1 MMATAFD
8 YTSAFGQQ
16 GGPFGSLSQGLQLG
30 AQLAQADQ
38 QTALR
43 EAQTAKIQQELAAN
57 QAKAVQ
63 QQKLGEAYKSLVD
76 KVRSDTW
83 QPADFQGVALL
94 APKEQ
99 SEAAIKFF
107 DTLSKDRQA
116 QVLSSTTQV
125 MAALGSKNPEI
136 GVEQLNQRA
145 EGFRKRGD
153 EGQAKFLET
162 QAKLAAIDP
171 ALVVATLGDTLI
183 GLPGGKEAIESLAK
197 RNEDRR
203 AAMLFGPQLQ
213 KAQYDADKAR
223 EDAIKS
229 GVDAQFAPAM
239 AQAGLT
245 KAQSDAIK
253 AATDA
258 RFAEA
263 LNQAGLNEKN
273 WNIRAAQ
280 NQINVASAR
289 LGLDQT
295 KTAADVQL
303 TLARIGEIATSLPE
317 QAKKDINTAA
327 VAAGTAKQQ
336 ASQFNSLADRLA
348 AEGGG
353 FGVFS
358 SATDYL
364 RKATGNQGYM
374 QELRQEF
381 TRLRNSA
388 AVQSLPPGPATD
400 KDIALVLEGFP
411 PSNADSRTMSS
422 FLRGMAKI
430 QDINS
435 ATENARVDWL
445 ANNRGSLGRASS
457 VFPAGDFAAKPGE
470 TWVDMST
477 RIAQEINNR
486 YAAGAGGAPAQPAAA
501 IPGAP
506 LRPGQVAPA
515 GPRVGTPGSLGGA
528 MPGVPAAT
536 TDIRS
541 QADLIISGRR

>member
-1 MMATAFD
+1 MVQPINYMIPQAD
-8 YTSAFGQQ
+8 
-16 GGPFGSLSQGLQLG
+16 PFAGVLQGLKLG
-30 AQLAQADQ
+30 ASVQEVEAAR
-38 QTALR
+38 AKR
-43 EAQTAKIQQELAAN
+43 EMDL
-57 QAKAVQ
+57 AVQ
-63 QQKLGEAYKSLVD
+63 QQAIARQQQLGQAMQGLMAKQNP
-76 KVRSDTW
+76 TF
-83 QPADFQGVALL
+83 ADYQAVAVL
-94 APKEQ
+94 APKDQ
-99 SEAAIKFF
+99 SESLLKSWEA
-107 DTLSKDRQA
+107 LSKEQQGNDLRFGA
-116 QVLSSTTQV
+116 QVLSAFQVGSPDVGVSLLEQRAQAERNSGREEQARAYETWAQLAKVDPKSAQST
-125 MAALGSKNPEI
+125 I
-136 GVEQLNQRA
+136 GVM
-145 EGFRKRGD
+145 
-153 EGQAKFLET
+153 
-162 QAKLAAIDP
+162 LA
-171 ALVVATLGDTLI
+171 
-183 GLPGGKEAIESLAK
+183 GLPGGDKVVESVGKVQTQQREAA
-197 RNEDRR
+197 
-203 AAMLFGPQLQ
+203 LFGPALTQANANAE
-213 KAQYDADKAR
+213 KATADAVKA
-223 EDAIKS
+223 
-229 GVDAQFAPAM
+229 GVDAQFAPAL

-245 KAQSDAIK
+245 KAQGDAIK

-280 NQINVASAR
+280 NRINVESAR
-289 LGLDQT
+289 LGLDRQ

-336 ASQFNSLADRLA
+336 ATQFNSLADRLT

-364 RKATGNQGYM
+364 KKATGNQGYM

-400 KDIALVLEGFP
+400 RDIALVLEGFP
-411 PSNADSRTMSS
+411 PANADSRTMAS

-445 ANNRGSLGRASS
+445 SNNRGSLARARNG
-457 VFPAGDFAAKPGE
+457 FQAGEFTANAGE
-470 TWVDMST
+470 TFMDLSA
-477 RIAQEINNR
+477 RIAQDVSNR
-486 YAAGAGGAPAQPAAA
+486 YAAGAGGAPTQPAAA

-506 LRPGQVAPA
+506 VRPGQVAPA
-515 GPRVGTPGSLGGA
+515 IPRVGAPTSIGGA
-528 MPGVPAAT
+528 MPGVPPAT

-541 QADLIISGRR
+541 QADLIIRGGR

>member
-1 MMATAFD
+1 MVQPINYMIPQAD
-8 YTSAFGQQ
+8 
-16 GGPFGSLSQGLQLG
+16 PFAGVLQGLKLGASVQEVEAARAKREMDLAAQQQAIARQQQLG
-30 AQLAQADQ
+30 QAMQ
-38 QTALR
+38 GLM
-43 EAQTAKIQQELAAN
+43 AKQNPTFADY
-57 QAKAVQ
+57 QAVAV
-63 QQKLGEAYKSLVD
+63 
-76 KVRSDTW
+76 
-83 QPADFQGVALL
+83 L
-94 APKEQ
+94 APKDQ
-99 SEAAIKFF
+99 SESLLKSWEA
-107 DTLSKDRQA
+107 LSKEQQGNDLRFGA
-116 QVLSSTTQV
+116 QVLSAFQVGSPDVGVSLLEQRAQAERNSGREEQARAYETWAQLAKVDPKSAQST
-125 MAALGSKNPEI
+125 I
-136 GVEQLNQRA
+136 GVM
-145 EGFRKRGD
+145 
-153 EGQAKFLET
+153 
-162 QAKLAAIDP
+162 LA
-171 ALVVATLGDTLI
+171 
-183 GLPGGKEAIESLAK
+183 GLPGGDKVVESVGRVQTQQREAT
-197 RNEDRR
+197 
-203 AAMLFGPQLQ
+203 LFGPALTQ
-213 KAQYDADKAR
+213 ARANADKATA
-223 EDAIKS
+223 DAVKA
-229 GVDAQFAPAM
+229 GVDAQFAPAL

-280 NQINVASAR
+280 NRINVESTR
-289 LGLDQT
+289 LGLDQQ

-336 ASQFNSLADRLA
+336 AAQFNSLADRLT

-353 FGVFS
+353 FGVLS

-400 KDIALVLEGFP
+400 RDIALVLEGFP
-411 PSNADSRTMSS
+411 PANADSRTMAS

-445 ANNRGSLGRASS
+445 SNNRGSLARARSG
-457 VFPAGDFAAKPGE
+457 FQAGEFTANAGE
-470 TWVDMST
+470 TFMDLSA
-477 RIAQEINNR
+477 RIAQDVSNR
-486 YAAGAGGAPAQPAAA
+486 YAAGAGGAPTQPAAA

-506 LRPGQVAPA
+506 VRPGQVAPDI
-515 GPRVGTPGSLGGA
+515 PRVGAPTSIGGA
-528 MPGVPAAT
+528 MPGVPPAT

-541 QADLIISGRR
+541 QADLIIRGGR

>member
-1 MMATAFD
+1 MV
-8 YTSAFGQQ
+8 Q
-16 GGPFGSLSQGLQLG
+16 PFNYMIPQADPFAGVMQGLKLG
-30 AQLAQADQ
+30 TAVQDVEARRQKQ
-38 QTALR
+38 QS
-43 EAQTAKIQQELAAN
+43 ELAAQQAAMARQQQVSQAMTGLMAKTN
-57 QAKAVQ
+57 PTARDFTDVAMLLPEKEAASLRANWETLNKAQQDSGLQFGGQVLSAFQTGAADLGITLLKQRAEAERNSGRADQAQAYDTWARLAEVDPKSAQTTIGVMLAALPGGDKVVESIGKVQAQKREEALFGPGLTKAKAD
-63 QQKLGEAYKSLVD
+63 A
-76 KVRSDTW
+76 DT
-83 QPADFQGVALL
+83 AVA
-94 APKEQ
+94 
-99 SEAAIKFF
+99 AAIK
-107 DTLSKDRQA
+107 A
-116 QVLSSTTQV
+116 
-125 MAALGSKNPEI
+125 
-136 GVEQLNQRA
+136 
-145 EGFRKRGD
+145 
-153 EGQAKFLET
+153 
-162 QAKLAAIDP
+162 
-171 ALVVATLGDTLI
+171 
-183 GLPGGKEAIESLAK
+183 
-197 RNEDRR
+197 
-203 AAMLFGPQLQ
+203 
-213 KAQYDADKAR
+213 
-223 EDAIKS
+223 
-229 GVDAQFAPAM
+229 GVDAQYAPAL

-273 WNIRAAQ
+273 WNIKAAQ
-280 NQINVASAR
+280 NRINVDSAR
-289 LGLDQT
+289 LGLDRQ

-336 ASQFNSLADRLA
+336 ATQFNSLADRLA

-400 KDIALVLEGFP
+400 RDIALVLEGFP
-411 PSNADSRTMSS
+411 PANADSRTITS

-430 QDINS
+430 QDITA

-457 VFPAGDFAAKPGE
+457 VFPAGDFAAKAGE

-486 YAAGAGGAPAQPAAA
+486 YAAGAGGAPTQPAAA

-506 LRPGQVAPA
+506 VRPGQVAPA
-515 GPRVGTPGSLGGA
+515 IPRVGAPTSIGGA
-528 MPGVPAAT
+528 MPGVPPAT

-541 QADLIISGRR
+541 QADLIIRGGR

>member
-1 MMATAFD
+1 MV
-8 YTSAFGQQ
+8 Q
-16 GGPFGSLSQGLQLG
+16 PFNYMIPQADPFAGVMQGLKLG
-30 AQLAQADQ
+30 ASMQEVEAAR
-38 QTALR
+38 AKR
-43 EAQTAKIQQELAAN
+43 EMDL
-57 QAKAVQ
+57 AVQ
-63 QQKLGEAYKSLVD
+63 QQAMARQQQLGQAMQGLMTKQNP
-76 KVRSDTW
+76 TF
-83 QPADFQGVALL
+83 ADYQAVAVL

-99 SEAAIKFF
+99 SEALLKSWDA
-107 DTLSKDRQA
+107 LSKEQQA
-116 QVLSSTTQV
+116 NDLRFSGQVLSAFNAET
-125 MAALGSKNPEI
+125 PDI
-136 GVEQLNQRA
+136 GLRLLRERA
-145 EGFRKRGD
+145 EAERNSGRADR
-153 EGQAKFLET
+153 AKFWEDSALIAEKAPAGF
-162 QAKLAAIDP
+162 AK
-171 ALVVATLGDTLI
+171 ATI
-183 GLPGGKEAIESLAK
+183 GQMVSSLPGGKDVIESVNK
-197 RNEDRR
+197 TEESRR

-213 KAQYDADKAR
+213 KAQYEADRAR
-223 EDAIKS
+223 EDAIKA
-229 GVDAQFAPAM
+229 GVDAQFAPAL

-245 KAQSDAIK
+245 KAQGDAIK

-273 WNIRAAQ
+273 WNIKAAQ
-280 NQINVASAR
+280 NRINVDSAR
-289 LGLDQT
+289 LGLDRQ

-336 ASQFNSLADRLA
+336 AAQFNSLATRLQEA
-348 AEGGG
+348 GGG
-353 FGVFS
+353 FGVLSRANEWF
-358 SATDYL
+358 
-364 RKATGNQGYM
+364 RGATGNQDYVT
-374 QELRQEF
+374 QLRQEF

-411 PSNADSRTMSS
+411 AATADANTMSS
-422 FLRGMAKI
+422 FLRGMAKL
-430 QDINS
+430 QDITA

-457 VFPAGDFAAKPGE
+457 VFPAGDFAAKAGE

-486 YAAGAGGAPAQPAAA
+486 YAAGAGGAPTQPAAA

-506 LRPGQVAPA
+506 VRPGQVAPA
-515 GPRVGTPGSLGGA
+515 IPRVGAPTSIGGA
-528 MPGVPAAT
+528 MPGVPPAT

-541 QADLIISGRR
+541 QADLIIRGGR

>member
-1 MMATAFD
+1 MV
-8 YTSAFGQQ
+8 Q
-16 GGPFGSLSQGLQLG
+16 PFNYMIPQADPFAGVLQGLKLGATIQDVEAARAKQAADLAAQQQAMARQQQLG
-30 AQLAQADQ
+30 QAMQGLMTKQNPTFADY
-38 QTALR
+38 
-43 EAQTAKIQQELAAN
+43 
-57 QAKAVQ
+57 QAVAV
-63 QQKLGEAYKSLVD
+63 
-76 KVRSDTW
+76 
-83 QPADFQGVALL
+83 L
-94 APKEQ
+94 APKDQADAVLKSWGELSKEQ
-99 SEAAIKFF
+99 QANDLRFGAEVLSSFQTGAADLGITRLKQRAEAERNSGRADQAQAYDTWARLAEIDPKSAQSTIGVMLAALPGGDKVIESVGKVQTQQREAALFGSGLKKATADADAAVAAAIK
-107 DTLSKDRQA
+107 A
-116 QVLSSTTQV
+116 
-125 MAALGSKNPEI
+125 
-136 GVEQLNQRA
+136 
-145 EGFRKRGD
+145 
-153 EGQAKFLET
+153 
-162 QAKLAAIDP
+162 
-171 ALVVATLGDTLI
+171 
-183 GLPGGKEAIESLAK
+183 
-197 RNEDRR
+197 
-203 AAMLFGPQLQ
+203 
-213 KAQYDADKAR
+213 
-223 EDAIKS
+223 
-229 GVDAQFAPAM
+229 GVDAQYAPAL

-289 LGLDQT
+289 LGLDQQ

-303 TLARIGEIATSLPE
+303 ALARIGEIASSLPE

-336 ASQFNSLADRLA
+336 AAQFNSLADRLA

-430 QDINS
+430 QDITA

-506 LRPGQVAPA
+506 VRPGQVALA

-541 QADLIISGRR
+541 QADLIIRGGR

>member
-1 MMATAFD
+1 MVQPINYMIPQAD
-8 YTSAFGQQ
+8 
-16 GGPFGSLSQGLQLG
+16 PFAGVLQGLKLGATIQDVEAARAKQAADLAAQQQAMARQQQLG
-30 AQLAQADQ
+30 QAMQGLMTKQNPTFADYQAVAVLAPKDQADAVLKSWGELSKEQQANDLRFGAEVLSSFQTGASDLGITRLKQRAEAERNSGRADQAQAYDTWARLAEIDPKSAQSTIGVMLAALPGGDKVIESVGKVQAQ
-38 QTALR
+38 QR
-43 EAQTAKIQQELAAN
+43 EAALFGPGLTEA
-57 QAKAVQ
+57 QAKA
-63 QQKLGEAYKSLVD
+63 
-76 KVRSDTW
+76 
-83 QPADFQGVALL
+83 
-94 APKEQ
+94 
-99 SEAAIKFF
+99 
-107 DTLSKDRQA
+107 
-116 QVLSSTTQV
+116 
-125 MAALGSKNPEI
+125 
-136 GVEQLNQRA
+136 
-145 EGFRKRGD
+145 
-153 EGQAKFLET
+153 
-162 QAKLAAIDP
+162 
-171 ALVVATLGDTLI
+171 
-183 GLPGGKEAIESLAK
+183 
-197 RNEDRR
+197 
-203 AAMLFGPQLQ
+203 
-213 KAQYDADKAR
+213 DKAKA
-223 EDAIKS
+223 DAITA
-229 GVDAQFAPAM
+229 GVTAEFAPRV

-253 AATDA
+253 AASDA
-258 RFAEA
+258 NFADK

-280 NQINVASAR
+280 NRINVESAR

-303 TLARIGEIATSLPE
+303 TLARIGEIASSLPE

-336 ASQFNSLADRLA
+336 AAQFNSLADRLQTQ
-348 AEGGG
+348 GGG
-353 FGVFS
+353 FGGLSRANEWFK
-358 SATDYL
+358 
-364 RKATGNQGYM
+364 KATGTEDYVSQ
-374 QELRQEF
+374 LRQEF

-400 KDIALVLEGFP
+400 KDIAMVLEGFP
-411 PSNADSRTMSS
+411 PSTADANVMAS
-422 FLRGMAKI
+422 FLRGMAKL
-430 QDINS
+430 QDITA

-457 VFPAGDFAAKPGE
+457 VFPAGDFAAKAGE

-477 RIAQEINNR
+477 RIAQEINSR

-506 LRPGQVAPA
+506 VRPGQVAPA

>member
-1 MMATAFD
+1 MATAFD
-8 YTSAFGQQ
+8 YTSAFSQQ
-16 GGPFGSLSQGLQLG
+16 GGPFGSFVEGLKLGTAVQDVEARRQKQQSELAIQQAAMARQQQVSQAMTGLMAKTNPTARDFTDVAMLLPEKEAASLRANWETLNKAQQDSGLQFGGQVLSAFQTGAADLG
-30 AQLAQADQ
+30 ITLLKQRAEAERNSGRADQAQAYDTWARLAEVDPKSAQTTIGVMLAALPGGDKVIESVGKVQAQ
-38 QTALR
+38 QREAALFGPGLR
-43 EAQTAKIQQELAAN
+43 EAQAK
-57 QAKAVQ
+57 
-63 QQKLGEAYKSLVD
+63 
-76 KVRSDTW
+76 
-83 QPADFQGVALL
+83 
-94 APKEQ
+94 
-99 SEAAIKFF
+99 
-107 DTLSKDRQA
+107 
-116 QVLSSTTQV
+116 
-125 MAALGSKNPEI
+125 
-136 GVEQLNQRA
+136 
-145 EGFRKRGD
+145 
-153 EGQAKFLET
+153 
-162 QAKLAAIDP
+162 
-171 ALVVATLGDTLI
+171 
-183 GLPGGKEAIESLAK
+183 
-197 RNEDRR
+197 
-203 AAMLFGPQLQ
+203 
-213 KAQYDADKAR
+213 ADKAKA
-223 EDAIKS
+223 DAITA
-229 GVDAQFAPAM
+229 GVTAEFAPRV

-245 KAQSDAIK
+245 KAQSDAIM
-253 AATDA
+253 AASNA
-258 RFAEA
+258 NFADR

-289 LGLDQT
+289 LGLDQQ
-295 KTAADVQL
+295 KTAAEVQL

-430 QDINS
+430 QDITA

-506 LRPGQVAPA
+506 VRPGQIAPA